1 MEGEPETEKEVF
13 FPGPVQ
19 KESTEFRVLAYIIA
33 LTAIISYFDIVT
45 PQGFTIWILYLIPLF
60 LTLYVRWQYA
70 PFTATGIFIILMSIS
85 FFLSPV
91 DISPV
96 FAASDRI
103 FFALALVT
111 ASYFIYCYNRNVSAL
126 RKHEIRY
133 RQLAESSPD
142 TLVVLQGKKI
152 VYINPAGLRFFGA
165 DHCNDI
171 INSDF
176 YSHVIPGQW
185 DHMQNEVAGT
195 LQGKRTPFYRTR
207 LIRLDTSQIQ
217 AEALNEKILW
227 DGEPA
232 VQIILR
238 EALD

>member
-1 MEGEPETEKEVF
+1 MEEEQDTEKEVF
-13 FPGPVQ
+13 FPGPVHE
-19 KESTEFRVLAYIIA
+19 ESTEFRVLAYIIA
-33 LTAIISYFDIVT
+33 LTAIISYIDIVT

-70 PFTATGIFIILMSIS
+70 PFAATGIFIVLMSVS
-85 FFLSPV
+85 FFLSPA
-91 DISPV
+91 DISVV

-103 FFALALVT
+103 FFGLALIT

-142 TLVVLQGKKI
+142 TLVVLKSGKI

-176 YSHVIPGQW
+176 YTRVIPEQQE
-185 DHMQNEVAGT
+185 HMQKEVAGT
-195 LQGKRTPFYRTR
+195 LTGKRTPFYRMR
-207 LIRLDTSQIQ
+207 LIRLDSSQIQ
-217 AEALNEKILW
+217 ADVLNEKILW

-238 EALD
+238 EAMD

>member
-1 MEGEPETEKEVF
+1 MEKEGRTEHVF

-19 KESTEFRVLAYIIA
+19 KESTELRVLAYIIA
-33 LTAIISYFDIVT
+33 LTAIISYIDIVT

-70 PFTATGIFIILMSIS
+70 PFAATGVFVILMVVS
-85 FFLSPV
+85 FFLSPA
-91 DISPV
+91 DISLV
-96 FAASDRI
+96 FAVSDRI
-103 FFALALVT
+103 FFAFALVT
-111 ASYFIYCYNRNVSAL
+111 ASFFIYNYNHNVSAL

-142 TLVVLQGKKI
+142 TLIILKDEKI

-171 INSDF
+171 INNDF
-176 YSHVIPGQW
+176 YAHVMPEEKERVRDQIARA
-185 DHMQNEVAGT
+185 M
-195 LQGKRTPFYRTR
+195 QGKRIPFYVTS
-207 LIRLDTSQIQ
+207 LVKLDSTPIQ
-217 AEALNEKILW
+217 AEAFNERILW
-227 DGEPA
+227 DGQPA

-238 EALD
+238 ETED